1 MRITINQIKEMKQK
15 GEKITMLT
23 AYDYSTAKIVDE
35 VGIPLI
41 LVGDSL
47 GMVVLGY
54 ESTIPV
60 TIEEMLHHTRAVV
73 RGTKQAMVIGDMP
86 FMTYHISISD
96 ALHNA
101 ARFIQ
106 ECGAQAV
113 KLEGGVTV
121 ADKVLRIVECGIPVM
136 GHIGLTPQS
145 IYQLGGFRVRGKT
158 LEAATKLLE
167 DAQALEQAGA
177 FAIVMET
184 VPAQLASLISQRIS
198 IPTIGIGAGIG
209 CDGQVQ
215 VINDILG
222 SFTDFVPKHAKQY
235 TKLTDIIRTAV
246 TEYDNEVK
254 SGSFPTDQQSFS
266 MDESVIAE
274 LTKEPIHLVKSP
286 TKEGLKGRIDPK
298 RVLEIAKTKCIKLG
312 AVDNQDFFES
322 GVAKTGFDLFKIK
335 KILLDSRYVWHGRA
349 NQSEWWG
356 LCGYPEK
363 RAHFHRKEDLPYIK
377 S

>member
-60 TIEEMLHHTRAVV
+60 TMAEMLHHTKAVI
-73 RGTKQAMVIGDMP
+73 RGTKQAMVISDMP
-86 FMTYHISISD
+86 FMTYHVSIEE

-106 ECGAQAV
+106 EGGAQAV
-113 KLEGGVTV
+113 KLEGGITV
-121 ADKVLRIVECGIPVM
+121 AEKVRNIVNCGIPVM

-145 IYQLGGFRVRGKT
+145 IHQFGGFKVQGRSP
-158 LEAATKLLE
+158 EAAIRLLK
-167 DAQALEQAGA
+167 DAQALEEAGA
-177 FAIVMET
+177 FAVVLET
-184 VPAQLASLISQRIS
+184 VPAPLASLITQRIG

-235 TKLTDIIRTAV
+235 TKLTDIIRAAV

-254 SGSFPTDQQSFS
+254 AGSFPTDKQSFS
-266 MDESVIAE
+266 MDESILAE
-274 LTKEPIHLVKSP
+274 LK
-286 TKEGLKGRIDPK
+286 
-298 RVLEIAKTKCIKLG
+298 AK
-312 AVDNQDFFES
+312 
-322 GVAKTGFDLFKIK
+322 
-335 KILLDSRYVWHGRA
+335 
-349 NQSEWWG
+349 
-356 LCGYPEK
+356 
-363 RAHFHRKEDLPYIK
+363 
-377 S
+377 